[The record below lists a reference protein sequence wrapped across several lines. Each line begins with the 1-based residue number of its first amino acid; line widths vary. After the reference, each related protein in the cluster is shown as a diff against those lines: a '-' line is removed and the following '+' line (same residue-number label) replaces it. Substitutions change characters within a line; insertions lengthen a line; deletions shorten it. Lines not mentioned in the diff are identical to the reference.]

1 LKLGV
6 EERKQDKE
14 RERTKMENEKFCREM
29 ENEKFCREMVDFM
42 GHRVKRAPCIS
53 IKWVLTFSKEQ
64 HIWKQ

>member
-1 LKLGV
+1 MKLGV

-29 ENEKFCREMVDFM
+29 VDFM
-42 GHRVKRAPCIS
+42 GHRVKTAPCRS
-53 IKWVLTFSKEQ
+53 IKWVMTVSKEQ